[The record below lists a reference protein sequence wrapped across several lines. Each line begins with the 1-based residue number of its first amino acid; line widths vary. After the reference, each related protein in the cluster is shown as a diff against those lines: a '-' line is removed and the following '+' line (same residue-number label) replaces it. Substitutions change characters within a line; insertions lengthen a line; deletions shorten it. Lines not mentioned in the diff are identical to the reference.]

1 MMMSRYLKMRG
12 RQRKLLITSARERN
26 INRWQLVLLV
36 LRECRRVE
44 RMKREG
50 SGRSLKKVHRKGNL
64 TIRL

>member
-12 RQRKLLITSARERN
+12 RQRKLLTTSARERN
-26 INRWQLVLLV
+26 INRWQLV
-36 LRECRRVE
+36 RECRRVK

-50 SGRSLKKVHRKGNL
+50 SGRLLKKVHRKGNL

>member
-12 RQRKLLITSARERN
+12 RPLKLLITSARERN
-26 INRWQLVLLV
+26 INRWQLVL
-36 LRECRRVE
+36 RECRRVK

-50 SGRSLKKVHRKGNL
+50 SGRLLKKAHRKGNL

>member
-26 INRWQLVLLV
+26 TNRWQLVLL
-36 LRECRRVE
+36 RECMVK
-44 RMKREG
+44 RMKRAG
-50 SGRSLKKVHRKGNL
+50 SGRLLKKVHRKGNL